1 MVFWLFDC
9 WKNKKL
15 TGSEHEGCL
24 HVGEGTSM
32 DVHHVED
39 TPSTRVNSNHD
50 SSIEV
55 VLKTFPSPLR
65 ITLYRSDEV
74 CMFYLY
80 LFDCWKN
87 KKLTGSEHEGCLH
100 VGEGTSMDV
109 HHVEDT
115 PSTRVN
121 SNHDSSIEAVLKPSL
136 PHCG

>member
-1 MVFWLFDC
+1 
-9 WKNKKL
+9 
-15 TGSEHEGCL
+15 
-24 HVGEGTSM
+24 
-32 DVHHVED
+32 
-39 TPSTRVNSNHD
+39 
-50 SSIEV
+50 
-55 VLKTFPSPLR
+55 
-65 ITLYRSDEV
+65 
-74 CMFYLY
+74 MFYLY